1 MVYIAFELIRHTC
14 VLVFQSKEPNV
25 CTHGHLAQTVS
36 VKIELVVNPVS
47 KVLHNITASQL
58 AALTSYYT
66 VVTVQSYLINSLE
79 LLQRLSVLFPPQE
92 AAQEG
97 HAAQTTRDATSN
109 SSLAHLRPDSSSN
122 HMHCISYRL
131 LV

>member
-66 VVTVQSYLINSLE
+66 VVSSRTLSIAWNFFSAFPYSFRRRKLHKRGM
-79 LLQRLSVLFPPQE
+79 LLRRHE
-92 AAQEG
+92 
-97 HAAQTTRDATSN
+97 TRRA
-109 SSLAHLRPDSSSN
+109 
-122 HMHCISYRL
+122 I